1 MIMNVLPLN
10 ICGCVD
16 KQKIRKPFPDKAGLC
31 IDVSLFICLNHLA
44 CPKMTNGIGQNFL
57 LPVRIMYLC
66 ALLTRSKI
74 RDKKPNST
82 SGKHIIE

>member
-1 MIMNVLPLN
+1 MR
-10 ICGCVD
+10 GRGGGGWD

-44 CPKMTNGIGQNFL
+44 FTETTNGIGQHFL

-82 SGKHIIE
+82 SRKHIIE